1 MSDEEQIRAMQAL
14 WGQRHADRDAEG
26 WSQLFTENGT
36 YINPRRQSF
45 VGRAAIRAYL
55 EERYAGHAAD
65 RHIRH
70 VFGEPLISIQA
81 DIAEMSADYA
91 SIQCNG
97 AEPAFIG
104 AMGRHSSRL
113 IRQDGRW
120 LFEEYRIVNPYE

>member
-1 MSDEEQIRAMQAL
+1 MSDEEQIRTMQAL
-14 WGQRHADRDAEG
+14 WGQLHADRDAVG
-26 WSQLFTENGT
+26 WSQLFTDNGT
-36 YINPRRQSF
+36 YINPLRQEF

-55 EERYAGHAAD
+55 EERYAGHGAD

-70 VFGEPLISIQA
+70 VFGEPLITIRG
-81 DIAEMSADYA
+81 DTAELSADYA

-104 AMGRHSSRL
+104 AMGRHWSRL
-113 IRQDGRW
+113 VRQDGHW